1 MNKQVNMTLRAIYIT
16 AGLFF
21 SVYNIALAQTKAY
34 EIGVKVRNFKGDVL
48 YLGYPYGDKK
58 YLADTAQKNSE
69 GGFVF
74 DGTTELD
81 GGLYFIYSPPPANI
95 YFDII
100 VAESK
105 FSLQT
110 DTTDIIQNMKP
121 TGSVENSVFFDFQRF
136 MRDKQKSGT
145 ELSEKLKS
153 TSDEAG
159 QEIIKDQLKALDVE
173 VKSYRET
180 LLKKHPQTF
189 VAKFISSTI
198 PVEVPEA
205 PKNDNGNDPDPN
217 YAYYYYK
224 KHFFDNIDFS
234 EKKILRTPNFQGK
247 IDEYMEKL
255 TVKHPDSII
264 ASLDVI
270 ISRARANNE
279 VFRYCVQNLTHKY
292 ETSNIMGMDAVFVDM
307 AEKYYLTGEA
317 YWADEAT
324 ITKIKDRVGRLK
336 PNLLGNSAP
345 RLLLMDTLMR
355 PVNALN
361 IKANYMVLYFY
372 DPDCGHCKKK
382 TPQLRD
388 LYHNKLKNLGVV
400 VVAADIKKETDKWK
414 KYIKD
419 QKLDWINL
427 ADPNMQS
434 NFRYEYNI
442 ETTPLVYI
450 LDDKKRIIAKK
461 LDVDQVED
469 FIKKQIEINGRN
481 QNPG

>member
-1 MNKQVNMTLRAIYIT
+1 MRIRSIFITTILFTGIYSV
-16 AGLFF
+16 GL
-21 SVYNIALAQTKAY
+21 SQNKAY
-34 EIGVKVRNFKGDVL
+34 EIGVTVSNFKGDVL

-58 YLADTAQKNSE
+58 YLADTAQKNSN
-69 GGFVF
+69 GSFVF

-81 GGLYFIYSPPPANI
+81 GGLYFIYSPPPANL

-100 VAESK
+100 VAEPK

-110 DTTDIIQNMKP
+110 DTTDIIQSMKP
-121 TGSVENSVFFDFQRF
+121 SGSLENTVFFDFQRF
-136 MRDKQKSGT
+136 MRDKQKSGM

-153 TSDEAG
+153 AGDEAG
-159 QEIIKDQLKALDVE
+159 QENIKDQLNALDTE

-180 LLKKHPQTF
+180 LLKKYPQTF
-189 VAKFISSTI
+189 AAKFIKSTI
-198 PVEVPEA
+198 QVEVPES
-205 PKNDNGNDPDPN
+205 PKDENGNDLDPN
-217 YAYYYYK
+217 FAYHYYK

-234 EKKILRTPNFQGK
+234 DKKMLRTPNFHGK
-247 IDEYMEKL
+247 IEEYMEKL

-270 ISRARANNE
+270 ISKARANRE

-292 ETSNIMGMDAVFVDM
+292 ETSNIMGMDAVFVSL
-307 AEKYYLTGEA
+307 AEKYYLSGDA
-317 YWADEAT
+317 YWADDET

-336 PNLLGNSAP
+336 PNLLGNPAP

-361 IKANYMVLYFY
+361 IKADYMILYFY

-388 LYHNKLKNLGVV
+388 LYQSKLKELGVV

-414 KYIKD
+414 KYVKD
-419 QKLDWINL
+419 QKLNWINL

-450 LDDKKRIIAKK
+450 LDDKKKIIAKK
-461 LDVDQVED
+461 LDVDQVEE